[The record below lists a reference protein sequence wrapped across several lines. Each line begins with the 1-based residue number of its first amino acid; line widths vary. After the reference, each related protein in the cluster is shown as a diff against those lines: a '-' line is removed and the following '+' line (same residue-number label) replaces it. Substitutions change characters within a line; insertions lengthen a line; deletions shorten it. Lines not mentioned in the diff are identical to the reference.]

1 MNKTAARLLALTL
14 FVTPA
19 VAFAEREPVLR
30 QVDIPHNYYWRE
42 MCIPQLTS
50 GPSALAWSPD
60 GHSLVYAMRGS
71 LWRQEIGT
79 DTAIQLTAGPGYD
92 YQPDWSPDGSRIAF
106 ARYADDAIEL
116 WVLDVA
122 SGETRQLTNNSGVNL
137 EPRWSPDGSR
147 IAFVSTFATGRFRI
161 FTANM
166 TGAFSPVQ
174 FSPER
179 QSATPR
185 YYYSPFDHEISP
197 SWSPDGN
204 ELLYVSNPETGYGT
218 GSLWRRAVAGG
229 DPVLVRE
236 EETSWR
242 ARPDWGPDGR
252 RVIWAS
258 YAGRQWHQL
267 WITTSAGGGYPLPL
281 SYGDFDATAARWSP
295 DGRQIAY
302 ISNEAGDGRIW
313 IMDVPGGAQRALEP
327 AMRDCRQR
335 MGTLDLEIVD
345 AEGNALPAR
354 VSITGSDGHAYAP
367 QTAWI
372 HADDNF
378 DRADRSEETH
388 YFHTSGRASLTL
400 PAGVA
405 TITIWHGLEHAVEQR
420 TIEVAG
426 GETGALRVALSPL
439 ALPALAGWQSGDV
452 HVHMNYGG
460 VYRHTTDTMIAQAAA
475 EDLAVVFDTIV
486 NKEQRIPGIGD
497 FASGPSAASNQD
509 VLLVPAQEYHTS
521 FWGHLGL
528 LGLTDHYLLPDF
540 SAYPNTGAASLYPDN
555 PAIAD
560 LAHEQGALVGYVH
573 PFDPLGEP
581 NSYSTH
587 EVAVDAALGNIDYY
601 EVVGFADFHTSAAIW
616 YRLLNLG
623 FRIAAAGGTDAM
635 ANYASLRGPV
645 GLNRTYVL
653 PGESDGSLVG
663 RRDAWIEGLRAGRS
677 VATNGPLLSFTVEGQ
692 GPGGEIA
699 LPEGGGTLRWTAA
712 MTSIAQ
718 VDHVEIV
725 RNGEVVATVPLA
737 ADGRSAS
744 GSGQIT
750 IDSGGWI
757 VLRAWS
763 SEDRPEI
770 LDLYPYATTSPVY
783 VQVARAAQR
792 SPQDV
797 QYMLDWL
804 DLIEGAAQGGDYNS
818 DAERETVMGNIARA
832 RAIYEAIR

>member
-1 MNKTAARLLALTL
+1 
-14 FVTPA
+14 
-19 VAFAEREPVLR
+19 
-30 QVDIPHNYYWRE
+30 
-42 MCIPQLTS
+42 
-50 GPSALAWSPD
+50 
-60 GHSLVYAMRGS
+60 
-71 LWRQEIGT
+71 
-79 DTAIQLTAGPGYD
+79 
-92 YQPDWSPDGSRIAF
+92 
-106 ARYADDAIEL
+106 
-116 WVLDVA
+116 
-122 SGETRQLTNNSGVNL
+122 
-137 EPRWSPDGSR
+137 
-147 IAFVSTFATGRFRI
+147 
-161 FTANM
+161 
-166 TGAFSPVQ
+166 
-174 FSPER
+174 
-179 QSATPR
+179 
-185 YYYSPFDHEISP
+185 
-197 SWSPDGN
+197 
-204 ELLYVSNPETGYGT
+204 
-218 GSLWRRAVAGG
+218 
-229 DPVLVRE
+229 
-236 EETSWR
+236 
-242 ARPDWGPDGR
+242 
-252 RVIWAS
+252 
-258 YAGRQWHQL
+258 
-267 WITTSAGGGYPLPL
+267 
-281 SYGDFDATAARWSP
+281 
-295 DGRQIAY
+295 
-302 ISNEAGDGRIW
+302 
-313 IMDVPGGAQRALEP
+313 
-327 AMRDCRQR
+327 
-335 MGTLDLEIVD
+335 
-345 AEGNALPAR
+345 
-354 VSITGSDGHAYAP
+354 
-367 QTAWI
+367 
-372 HADDNF
+372 
-378 DRADRSEETH
+378 
-388 YFHTSGRASLTL
+388 
-400 PAGVA
+400 
-405 TITIWHGLEHAVEQR
+405 
-420 TIEVAG
+420 
-426 GETGALRVALSPL
+426 
-439 ALPALAGWQSGDV
+439 
-452 HVHMNYGG
+452 MNYGG